1 MGSQQEDAPAQGTG
15 SWAAV
20 PHRPVQARHAFAGLG
35 MASLPILFLAL
46 LPPNLLSDGTFH
58 AFHSILLLFLVV
70 MGGATFAVQWYAAS
84 RGLEEPRGRFVGA
97 SFLGLAAL
105 EGLHLMAVPGMP
117 GILGSTSWEH
127 GVFWWHM
134 ARGWMALTMVATA
147 FVPRESSHPLLR
159 REPLAAVSVVMVGI
173 LMAAEA
179 QFVTPGS
186 FIGPDGGGT
195 RGRMALE
202 ATLALT
208 SVAGVALHTRR
219 YRLTG
224 EALYLRIAQA
234 LGLVAIGQVAY
245 GLSRGPLDLLGV
257 GAHLYAAISGYLI
270 FDTLF
275 AAAILDPYRRA
286 AQSARELAA
295 ANAYLEQLRGRIEGE
310 LAETIGRLADTTERE
325 AKSRAELEAAIA
337 AVPEAIVVLSPD
349 GKVTRQNAM
358 ARQLFAV
365 APDLHDDSVLNR
377 WKLLKPRST
386 EGKPLSMEEQ
396 PVLRALR
403 GETVRGQVVE
413 IQPPGKKPTW
423 ISVSAAPIRAEDQLV
438 GAVAAAADVSALQEL
453 QSQLEDLLRAVSH
466 DLRNPLQIILLQ
478 AERLQR
484 LAEAGGEER
493 EKERRSSAAVVAAS
507 RQMGAMIRDLVDA
520 VRMESGR
527 LRLAC
532 QPLDLRAWL
541 PTLLAV
547 SGGAVDP
554 ARVQV
559 ELPRDL
565 PLCWADPT
573 RLDRV
578 LLNLLANAQAHSPP
592 GSDVRVRAVAS
603 GGELQLTVRDQGAGI
618 APEDLPHI
626 FERFYRGHS
635 ARSGDG
641 LGLGLFIARLL
652 VDAHGGR
659 IWAESVPGQGSAFT
673 FTLPQA
679 VQAPPAA

>member
-1 MGSQQEDAPAQGTG
+1 MASESESGPAAASAVAPHGE
-15 SWAAV
+15 V
-20 PHRPVQARHAFAGLG
+20 RARHAMAGVAL
-35 MASLPILFLAL
+35 ASLPLVLLML
-46 LPPNLLSDGTFH
+46 LPPLGEGAFH
-58 AFHSILLLFLVV
+58 AIHSVLIVFLVV
-70 MGGATFAVQWYAAS
+70 MGGATFAVQWYAAA

-105 EGLHLMAVPGMP
+105 EALHLMAIPGMP
-117 GILGSTSWEH
+117 GILGATSWEH

-134 ARGWMALTMVATA
+134 ARGWMVLTLVAAA
-147 FVPRESSHPLLR
+147 FLPRASSHPLLGR
-159 REPLAAVSVVMVGI
+159 GPLAAVSVLMVAI
-173 LMAAEA
+173 LLAAEPLL
-179 QFVTPGS
+179 VTPGS

-195 RGRMALE
+195 RGRAALE
-202 ATLALT
+202 ALLALA
-208 SVAGVALHTRR
+208 SVTGIALHTRNFQR
-219 YRLTG
+219 TG
-224 EALYLRIAQA
+224 EALYLRTAQA

-245 GLSRGPLDLLGV
+245 GFSRSTTDLLV
-257 GAHLYAAISGYLI
+257 LGAHLYSAVSGYLI

-275 AAAILDPYRRA
+275 AAAILDPYRKVA
-286 AQSARELAA
+286 ESSRELAA

-310 LAETIGRLADTTERE
+310 LAETIGRLAETTERE

-337 AVPEAIVVLSPD
+337 AVPEAIVVLSAQ
-349 GKVTRQNAM
+349 GVVTRQNAM
-358 ARQLFAV
+358 ARQLFTAQQ
-365 APDLHDDSVLNR
+365 DLHGDSVLNR
-377 WKLLKPRST
+377 WKALKPRTT
-386 EGKPLSMEEQ
+386 EGKPLSLEEQ
-396 PVLRALR
+396 PMLRALR

-413 IQPPGKKPTW
+413 IQPPGKKATW
-423 ISVSAAPIRAEDQLV
+423 ISVSAAPIRSDHQLV

-478 AERLQR
+478 AERLLR
-484 LAEAGGEER
+484 LSEAGGDER
-493 EKERRSSAAVVAAS
+493 DKERRSAAAVVAAS

-532 QPLDLRAWL
+532 QPLDLSAWL
-541 PTLLAV
+541 PTLLSV
-547 SGGAVDP
+547 SAGAIDT
-554 ARVQV
+554 ARVKV
-559 ELPRDL
+559 ELPGDL

-578 LLNLLANAQAHSPP
+578 LLNLLGNALAHSPP
-592 GSDVRVRAVAS
+592 GADVKVRALAS
-603 GGELQLTVRDQGAGI
+603 GGEVQLTVKDQGAGI
-618 APEDLPHI
+618 ATEDLPHI

-635 ARSGDG
+635 TRSGDG

-679 VQAPPAA
+679 VPTPPRA